1 MVIRAEWKLATIGR
15 PYANIEKKSS
25 LDFIKLK
32 KSIQDLI
39 KVNFRKSHISVS
51 SERKVKDPTADSEL
65 AERPEL
71 PRLGRPARGQ
81 RKGQALA
88 GEFVR

>member
-71 PRLGRPARGQ
+71 PRPART
-81 RKGQALA
+81 RPP
-88 GEFVR
+88 EDF